1 MLFTPILSIVV
12 FIFTFFTAVYGSP
25 LAARPGTL
33 MGRSYTEHGHDTVSQ
48 DIIPPVEDLKRGKRF
63 HLRLKRFR
71 THQVKIRAEA
81 LTLEENTPPTS
92 FPVPDGQNNGR
103 SLLHDVD

>member
-12 FIFTFFTAVYGSP
+12 FIFTFFTA
-25 LAARPGTL
+25 
-33 MGRSYTEHGHDTVSQ
+33 HGHDTVSQ

-71 THQVKIRAEA
+71 THPT